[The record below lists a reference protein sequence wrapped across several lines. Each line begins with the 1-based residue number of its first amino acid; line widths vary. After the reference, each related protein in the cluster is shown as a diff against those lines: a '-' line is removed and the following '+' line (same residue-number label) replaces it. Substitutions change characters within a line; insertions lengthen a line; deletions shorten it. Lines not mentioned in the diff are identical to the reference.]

1 MLTNEETFALLNEA
15 RNGNDFAKEKLIS
28 INAPLIKSIVKR
40 YLNKGI
46 EYDDLF
52 QLGAMGFVKAINNYD
67 ASFNVKFT
75 TYAVPMIAGEIKR
88 FLRDDG
94 TIKVSRSIKYTSIQV
109 KNFINEYTKSHLN
122 NPSLDLIAQTLNL
135 EINDVV
141 LALEANTTPLSLNEK
156 YNESDETLSLADKIK
171 DNFSVE
177 NLIDKLALREM
188 IENLSAREKQVIL
201 MRYYFDKTQSEIA
214 KELGVSQV
222 QISRIENKVLMDLK
236 DKFEITNWILNIKFM
251 DRCNYVIFWIYICSV
266 KEVVN
271 WRFKITYFSFNV
283 WCFFIFISVYIAF

>member
-1 MLTNEETFALLNEA
+1 MLTNDETFALLEKA
-15 RNGNDFAKEKLIS
+15 KNGNDFAKEKLIS
-28 INAPLIKSIVKR
+28 MNAPLIKSIVKR

-94 TIKVSRSIKYTSIQV
+94 TIKVSRSIKYTAIQI
-109 KNFINEYTKSHLN
+109 KNFINEYTKTHLN
-122 NPSLDLIAQTLNL
+122 NPSLELISKELNL

-156 YNESDETLSLADKIK
+156 YNESNETLSLADKIK
-171 DNFSVE
+171 DNFTVE

-188 IENLSAREKQVIL
+188 IERLSAREKQIIL

-222 QISRIENKVLMDLK
+222 QISRIENKVLCDMK
-236 DKFEITNWILNIKFM
+236 DKLSI
-251 DRCNYVIFWIYICSV
+251 
-266 KEVVN
+266 
-271 WRFKITYFSFNV
+271 
-283 WCFFIFISVYIAF
+283 